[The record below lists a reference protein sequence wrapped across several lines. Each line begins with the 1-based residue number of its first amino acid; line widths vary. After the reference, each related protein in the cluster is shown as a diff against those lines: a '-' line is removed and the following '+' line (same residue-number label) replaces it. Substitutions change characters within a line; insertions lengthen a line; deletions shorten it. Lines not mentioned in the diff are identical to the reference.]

1 MSSDKKLKPETLA
14 ISAGRPVPQP
24 DGELNTPIALNSTF
38 HAGGPIGYGRYGN
51 ETWTA
56 LESAISAL
64 EGGQTLA
71 FASGQSA
78 ASAIFNLLPIGAP
91 VVVSDEGYQGIAS
104 LLKGYHEIGR
114 LEVRFVEATNTAEV
128 LEAAKGAALLWLESP
143 TNPAL
148 EAVDLKT
155 IMAGAKKLGVGVAV
169 DNTLATPLTQKPLEF
184 GADMVMHS
192 VTKYFAGH
200 SDVILGSI
208 STNDPALYKR
218 LGDIRKL
225 SGGIP
230 GPFEAWL
237 ALRGIRTFPLR
248 FRAAEANAKE
258 LVKRLGGHSKVSKVR
273 YPGFGAMISF
283 ELTCDAAGTDLVT
296 QSATIITNT
305 TSLGGVES
313 MWERRRRW
321 ATESHKISESLIR
334 FSVGC
339 EDVDDLW
346 DDIAASLG
354 KI

>member
-1 MSSDKKLKPETLA
+1 MSSEKQLKPETLA
-14 ISAGRPVPQP
+14 ISVGRPPVQP
-24 DGELNTPIALNSTF
+24 DGELNVPIALNSTF

-51 ETWTA
+51 ETWSA

-64 EGGQTLA
+64 EGGQTLT
-71 FASGQSA
+71 FASGQAA
-78 ASAIFNLLPIGAP
+78 ASAVFNLLPIGAP
-91 VVVSDEGYQGIAS
+91 VVLSDQGYQGIAA
-104 LLKGYHEIGR
+104 LLKGFHEIGR
-114 LEVRFVEATNTAEV
+114 LEIRFVDATDTAAV
-128 LEAAKGAALLWLESP
+128 LTAATGAALIWLESP

-148 EAVDLKT
+148 EKVDLQVIIT
-155 IMAGAKKLGVGVAV
+155 GAKKMGIGVAV
-169 DNTLATPLTQKPLEF
+169 DNTLATPLTYRPLEM
-184 GADMVMHS
+184 GADLVMHS

-208 STNDPALYKR
+208 STNDSALYRR
-218 LGDIRKL
+218 LGDFRKL
-225 SGGIP
+225 SGAIP

-248 FRAAEANAKE
+248 FRAAEKNAKE
-258 LVKRLGGHSKVSKVR
+258 LVNRLAAHPKILKVR

-283 ELTCDAAGTDLVT
+283 EPKCDAAGADLIT
-296 QSATIITNT
+296 QSAQIITNT

-321 ATESHKISESLIR
+321 TTESHKISESLIR

-339 EDVDDLW
+339 EDIEDLW
-346 DDIAASLG
+346 DDIAAALG

>member
-14 ISAGRPVPQP
+14 ISAGRPVPEP

-64 EGGQTLA
+64 EGGDTLV
-71 FASGQSA
+71 FASGQA
-78 ASAIFNLLPIGAP
+78 AGSAIFNLLPIGAP
-91 VVVSDEGYQGIAS
+91 VVLSDEGYQGIAA
-104 LLKGYHEIGR
+104 LLKGYHESGR
-114 LEVRFVEATNTAEV
+114 LEVRFVEATNTAAV

-148 EAVDLKT
+148 EHVDLKA
-155 IMAGAKKLGVGVAV
+155 IIAGAKKLGVGVAV

-184 GADMVMHS
+184 GADLVMHS

-200 SDVILGSI
+200 SDVILGSV

-218 LGDIRKL
+218 LGDVRKL
-225 SGGIP
+225 SGAIP
-230 GPFEAWL
+230 GPFEVFL

-258 LVKRLGGHSKVSKVR
+258 LAKRLAGHTKVSKVR
-273 YPGFGAMISF
+273 YPGFGGMISF

-305 TSLGGVES
+305 TSLGGIES

-346 DDIAASLG
+346 DDITASLD

>member
-1 MSSDKKLKPETLA
+1 MNSDKKLKPETLA
-14 ISAGRPVPQP
+14 ISAGRPARQP
-24 DGELNTPIALNSTF
+24 DGELNPPIALNSTF

-56 LESAISAL
+56 FEDAVSAL

-71 FASGQSA
+71 FASGQAA

-104 LLKGYHEIGR
+104 LLKTYQENGR
-114 LEVRFVEATNTAEV
+114 LEVRFVEVTNTEAV

-143 TNPAL
+143 TNPRL
-148 EAVDLKT
+148 EPVDLKT
-155 IMAGAKKLGVGVAV
+155 IITAAKKMGVGVAV

-184 GADMVMHS
+184 GADLVMHS

-200 SDVILGSI
+200 SDVILGSV

-225 SGGIP
+225 SGAIP
-230 GPFEAWL
+230 GPFEIWL
-237 ALRGIRTFPLR
+237 ALRGLRTFPLR

-258 LVKRLGGHSKVSKVR
+258 LAKRLSGHEKVSKVR
-273 YPGFGAMISF
+273 YPGYGAMISF
-283 ELTCDAAGTDLVT
+283 EVISDAAGTDLVT
-296 QSATIITNT
+296 QSAEIITNT
-305 TSLGGVES
+305 TSLGGIES

-346 DDIAASLG
+346 EDITNSLG

>member
-1 MSSDKKLKPETLA
+1 MNSEKKLKPETLA
-14 ISAGRPVPQP
+14 ISAGRPPVQP
-24 DGELNTPIALNSTF
+24 DGELNPPIALNSTF
-38 HAGGPIGYGRYGN
+38 HTGGPIGYGRYGN
-51 ETWTA
+51 ETWSA

-64 EGGQTLA
+64 EGGETLT
-71 FASGQSA
+71 FASGQAA

-104 LLKGYHEIGR
+104 LLKGYHETGR
-114 LEVRFVEATNTAEV
+114 LEVRFVNIIDTTAV
-128 LEAAKGAALLWLESP
+128 LAAAKGAALIWLESP

-148 EAVDLKT
+148 EKVDLVT
-155 IMAGAKKLGVGVAV
+155 IIAAAKKMGIGVAV
-169 DNTLATPLTQKPLEF
+169 DNTLATPLTHKPLEL

-208 STNDPALYKR
+208 STNDAALFKR

-225 SGGIP
+225 SGAIP

-248 FRAAEANAKE
+248 FRAAERNAKE
-258 LVKRLGGHSKVSKVR
+258 LVKLLNEHPKVSLVR

-283 ELTCDAAGTDLVT
+283 EPDCDAAGADLITD
-296 QSATIITNT
+296 SATIITNT

-339 EDVDDLW
+339 EDIEDLW
-346 DDIAASLG
+346 DDVAAALG

>member
-1 MSSDKKLKPETLA
+1 MSSDKKLKIETLA
-14 ISAGRPVPQP
+14 ISAGRPAPQP
-24 DGELNTPIALNSTF
+24 DGALNAPIALNSTF

-56 LESAISAL
+56 LEDAISAL
-64 EGGQTLA
+64 EGGQTLV
-71 FASGQSA
+71 FASGQGA

-91 VVVSDEGYQGIAS
+91 VVVSDEGYQGIAA
-104 LLKGYHEIGR
+104 LLKSYQETGR
-114 LEVRFVEATNTAEV
+114 LEIRFVDVTNSDEV
-128 LEAAKGAALLWLESP
+128 LEAAKGAALIWLEHP

-148 EAVDLKT
+148 ETVDLKT
-155 IMAGAKKLGVGVAV
+155 IISGAKKLGIGVAV

-184 GADMVMHS
+184 GADFVMHS

-200 SDVILGSI
+200 SDIILGSV
-208 STNDPALYKR
+208 STNDPALHKR

-225 SGGIP
+225 SGAIP
-230 GPFEAWL
+230 GPFEVWL

-258 LVKRLGGHSKVSKVR
+258 LAKRLAGHEKVSKVR
-273 YPGFGAMISF
+273 YPGFGGMISF
-283 ELTCDAAGTDLVT
+283 ELTCDSAGTDLVT
-296 QSATIITNT
+296 QSSTVITNT
-305 TSLGGVES
+305 TSLGGIES

-321 ATESHKISESLIR
+321 ATESPKISETLIR

-346 DDIAASLG
+346 DDITNSLG

>member
-1 MSSDKKLKPETLA
+1 MSSDKKLKAETLA
-14 ISAGRPVPQP
+14 ISAGRPARQP
-24 DGELNTPIALNSTF
+24 DGELNPPIALNSTF

-56 LESAISAL
+56 FEDAVSAL

-71 FASGQSA
+71 FASGQAA

-91 VVVSDEGYQGIAS
+91 VVVSDEGYQGIAA
-104 LLKGYHEIGR
+104 LLKGYHESGR
-114 LEVRFVEATNTAEV
+114 LEVRFVEVTNTDAV

-148 EAVDLKT
+148 EHVDLKT
-155 IMAGAKKLGVGVAV
+155 IITAAKKMGVGVAV

-184 GADMVMHS
+184 GADLVMHS

-200 SDVILGSI
+200 SDVILGSV

-225 SGGIP
+225 SGAIP
-230 GPFEAWL
+230 GPFEIWL
-237 ALRGIRTFPLR
+237 ALRGLRTFPLR

-258 LVKRLGGHSKVSKVR
+258 LAKRLSEHGKVSKVR
-273 YPGFGAMISF
+273 YPGYGAMISF
-283 ELTCDAAGTDLVT
+283 EVIADVAGTDLVT
-296 QSATIITNT
+296 QSAEVITNT
-305 TSLGGVES
+305 TSLGGIES

-346 DDIAASLG
+346 EDITNSLG

>member
-1 MSSDKKLKPETLA
+1 MSTDKKLKPETIA
-14 ISAGRPVPQP
+14 ISAGRPSPQP
-24 DGELNTPIALNSTF
+24 DGELNPPIALNSTF

-51 ETWTA
+51 ETWSA
-56 LESAISAL
+56 LESAISSL
-64 EGGQTLA
+64 EGGQTLV
-71 FASGQSA
+71 FSSGQAA

-91 VVVSDEGYQGIAS
+91 VVLSDEGYQGIS
-104 LLKGYHEIGR
+104 TLLKGYHESGR
-114 LEVRFVEATNTAEV
+114 LEVRFVEATNTDAV

-148 EAVDLKT
+148 EHVDLKAIT
-155 IMAGAKKLGVGVAV
+155 AAAKKMGVGVAV
-169 DNTLATPLTQKPLEF
+169 DNTLATPLTQQPLDF
-184 GADMVMHS
+184 GADLVMHS
-192 VTKYFAGH
+192 ITKYFAGH
-200 SDVILGSI
+200 SDVILGSV
-208 STNDPALYKR
+208 STNDPALFKR

-225 SGGIP
+225 SGAIP
-230 GPFEAWL
+230 GPFEVWL
-237 ALRGIRTFPLR
+237 ALRGLRTFPLR
-248 FRAAEANAKE
+248 FRAAESNAKE
-258 LVKRLGGHSKVSKVR
+258 LVSRLNSHPKVTKVR

-283 ELTCDAAGTDLVT
+283 EIATDAAGTDLVT

-321 ATESHKISESLIR
+321 ATESTKISESLIR

-346 DDIAASLG
+346 DDITASLG